1 MNCSEAGNQWPKS
14 QCPHFIGPEAT
25 WDLSGMHR
33 CCSKTEKVSPSHFS
47 PYDWR
52 LSLWEPIINS
62 IYLAAQSSTIHTPNN
77 GNEKPFGNWSFITG
91 QTWKSSLSKEAK
103 FPSFPHNQKGPS
115 APLSLFFPMSVWR
128 FWEMLVLAQA
138 NCWET
143 CNQPLWPTIALNGSH
158 KHKKWLQKNPSV
170 FSSMKPTRLRDL
182 NLPSFVFPL
191 LRS

>member
-1 MNCSEAGNQWPKS
+1 
-14 QCPHFIGPEAT
+14 
-25 WDLSGMHR
+25 MHR
-33 CCSKTEKVSPSHFS
+33 CCSQTEKVSPSHFS

-52 LSLWEPIINS
+52 LSLCEPIINS
-62 IYLAAQSSTIHTPNN
+62 IYLAAQSSTLHTPNN

-103 FPSFPHNQKGPS
+103 FPSFPHNHKGQS
-115 APLSLFFPMSVWR
+115 APLTLFFPHFYLEILGNVGPGAGKLLR
-128 FWEMLVLAQA
+128 
-138 NCWET
+138 NK
-143 CNQPLWPTIALNGSH
+143 QPATLTYHCPERESQTQEITL
-158 KHKKWLQKNPSV
+158 KNPSV